1 MIKALNEEAAKN
13 LHKHLK
19 RNIKDEFIV
28 NYLLHFIRDVGSILN
43 FLNFAKKKY
52 MMSIDTQYSLFL
64 SIILKFSNHYCIKD
78 EKKFQN
84 NLYIIRFLFYIRI
97 QREKN

>member
-43 FLNFAKKKY
+43 FLNFAKKK
-52 MMSIDTQYSLFL
+52 I
-64 SIILKFSNHYCIKD
+64 HD
-78 EKKFQN
+78 E
-84 NLYIIRFLFYIRI
+84 Y
-97 QREKN
+97 